1 VISVKFFKHGQIGF
15 GPSMIK
21 SLFGPEKRRQLED
34 RVKRRGL
41 TLLDMNK
48 NVLVTPKEV
57 CLLSVHW
64 IRQDGIDGLEP
75 GSFERRP
82 LSNDVLRSINDAVI
96 RGTCQREYSQR
107 HQVNRQS
114 QTWIGVN
121 EHIILKGEEIHLAA
135 FVRNR

>member
-1 VISVKFFKHGQIGF
+1 MISVKFFKHGQIGF

-34 RVKRRGL
+34 KVKRRGL

-64 IRQDGIDGLEP
+64 IRQDGIDGIEP

-82 LSNDVLRSINDAVI
+82 LSNDVLRSINDTVI
-96 RGTCQREYSQR
+96 RGTCQREYGQC
-107 HQVNRQS
+107 HKVDRQS
-114 QTWIGVN
+114 RTRISIN
-121 EHIILKGEEIHLAA
+121 ECIILKGEKIHMFA
-135 FVRNR
+135 FAWSR

>member
-1 VISVKFFKHGQIGF
+1 VISVKIFKHGQIGF

-34 RVKRRGL
+34 KVKRRGL

-57 CLLSVHW
+57 CLLSVHR

-82 LSNDVLRSINDAVI
+82 LSNDVLFGPSMMLSLGVPVRGNMVNATKSIDNHVPGSA
-96 RGTCQREYSQR
+96 SM
-107 HQVNRQS
+107 S
-114 QTWIGVN
+114 
-121 EHIILKGEEIHLAA
+121 A
-135 FVRNR
+135 